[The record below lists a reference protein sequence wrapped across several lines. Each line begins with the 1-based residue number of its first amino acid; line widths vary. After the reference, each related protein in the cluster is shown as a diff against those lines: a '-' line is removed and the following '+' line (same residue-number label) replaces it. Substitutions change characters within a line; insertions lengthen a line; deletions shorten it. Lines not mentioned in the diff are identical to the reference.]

1 MSQADETPSGRSSPT
16 STGRSSPTN
25 DASDDPAAAISRIAS
40 LFQSLNRLRDAGYG
54 SSVIAAKVAECR
66 AAVVSLPPDLQAQV
80 VALVNAIDDELE
92 GDDAAPVDDVD
103 EIPFG
108 LLDLPPPVLALCCVF
123 AGDSGSLVPR
133 LARTCRAGGGVKPE
147 IMQSLYAVGTRVVL
161 HGLQADTLN
170 LRRGTVVQCA
180 TAEDRV
186 GVRLDGEVKPKSV
199 RRVNVCVEINQR
211 VGCIRQF
218 FTKSFLGDDAAML
231 APSSGEEPASPRH
244 RAGVASMAW
253 TTTRCLTN
261 AP

>member
-1 MSQADETPSGRSSPT
+1 MDETPPSGRSSPT

-92 GDDAAPVDDVD
+92 GDGAAPVDDVD

-133 LARTCRAGGGVKPE
+133 LARTCRAGGEVKPE
-147 IMQSLYAVGTRVVL
+147 VMQSRSARESTFLVL
-161 HGLQADTLN
+161 HTRLTGFHTDRSTPSARASCSTAC
-170 LRRGTVVQCA
+170 RRTRSTCGAVRWSSARRRKIGSACGW
-180 TAEDRV
+180 TA
-186 GVRLDGEVKPKSV
+186 K
-199 RRVNVCVEINQR
+199 
-211 VGCIRQF
+211 
-218 FTKSFLGDDAAML
+218 
-231 APSSGEEPASPRH
+231 
-244 RAGVASMAW
+244 
-253 TTTRCLTN
+253 
-261 AP
+261 

>member
-1 MSQADETPSGRSSPT
+1 MDEAPSGRSSPT

-92 GDDAAPVDDVD
+92 GDGAAPADDVD
-103 EIPFG
+103 DIPFG

-133 LARTCRAGGGVKPE
+133 LARTCRAGGEVKPE
-147 IMQSLYAVGTRVVL
+147 VMQSRSARESNVLVGHPTHSLISTQV
-161 HGLQADTLN
+161 A
-170 LRRGTVVQCA
+170 LRRRHARRAPRPAGGHAQPA
-180 TAEDRV
+180 ARH
-186 GVRLDGEVKPKSV
+186 GGPVRDGG
-199 RRVNVCVEINQR
+199 R
-211 VGCIRQF
+211 
-218 FTKSFLGDDAAML
+218 
-231 APSSGEEPASPRH
+231 
-244 RAGVASMAW
+244 
-253 TTTRCLTN
+253 
-261 AP
+261 

>member
-54 SSVIAAKVAECR
+54 ASVIAAKVAECR

-92 GDDAAPVDDVD
+92 GDGAAPVDDVD
-103 EIPFG
+103 DIPFG

-133 LARTCRAGGGVKPE
+133 LARTCRAGGEVKPE
-147 IMQSLYAVGTRVVL
+147 IMQSRSARESTFWWSSHPTHSSISTQV
-161 HGLQADTLN
+161 A
-170 LRRGTVVQCA
+170 LRRRHA
-180 TAEDRV
+180 
-186 GVRLDGEVKPKSV
+186 
-199 RRVNVCVEINQR
+199 RRVARPAGGHAQP
-211 VGCIRQF
+211 
-218 FTKSFLGDDAAML
+218 AA
-231 APSSGEEPASPRH
+231 RH
-244 RAGVASMAW
+244 GGPVRDGG
-253 TTTRCLTN
+253 R
-261 AP
+261 

>member
-1 MSQADETPSGRSSPT
+1 MSETPSGRSSPT

-54 SSVIAAKVAECR
+54 ASVIAAKVAECR

-92 GDDAAPVDDVD
+92 GDGAAPVDDVD

-133 LARTCRAGGGVKPE
+133 LARTCRAGGEVKPE
-147 IMQSLYAVGTRVVL
+147 VMQSRSARESNVLVAPDSLVDFHTGRSTPSARASYCTACRRTRSTC
-161 HGLQADTLN
+161 GAARWSSA
-170 LRRGTVVQCA
+170 RRRRIGWACGW
-180 TAEDRV
+180 TAR
-186 GVRLDGEVKPKSV
+186 SS
-199 RRVNVCVEINQR
+199 RRAC
-211 VGCIRQF
+211 G
-218 FTKSFLGDDAAML
+218 
-231 APSSGEEPASPRH
+231 AS
-244 RAGVASMAW
+244 
-253 TTTRCLTN
+253 T
-261 AP
+261 

>member
-1 MSQADETPSGRSSPT
+1 MSQNDETPSGRSSPT

-92 GDDAAPVDDVD
+92 GDGAAPADDVD

-133 LARTCRAGGGVKPE
+133 LARTCRAGGEVKPE
-147 IMQSLYAVGTRVVL
+147 VMQSRSARESNVL
-161 HGLQADTLN
+161 VHPTHWSIL
-170 LRRGTVVQCA
+170 
-180 TAEDRV
+180 
-186 GVRLDGEVKPKSV
+186 
-199 RRVNVCVEINQR
+199 
-211 VGCIRQF
+211 
-218 FTKSFLGDDAAML
+218 
-231 APSSGEEPASPRH
+231 
-244 RAGVASMAW
+244 RAGRSTPSGHGWCSTACRR
-253 TTTRCLTN
+253 TRST
-261 AP
+261 

>member
-1 MSQADETPSGRSSPT
+1 MSETPSGRSSPT

-92 GDDAAPVDDVD
+92 GDGAAPVDDVD

-133 LARTCRAGGGVKPE
+133 LARTCRAGGEVKPE
-147 IMQSLYAVGTRVVL
+147 IMQSRSAHESTFLVL
-161 HGLQADTLN
+161 RAHPTHSSICAQVA
-170 LRRGTVVQCA
+170 LRRRDTGGAPRPAGGHAQSEA
-180 TAEDRV
+180 RH
-186 GVRLDGEVKPKSV
+186 GGPVRDGGRPRGRALG
-199 RRVNVCVEINQR
+199 RRSE
-211 VGCIRQF
+211 
-218 FTKSFLGDDAAML
+218 A
-231 APSSGEEPASPRH
+231 
-244 RAGVASMAW
+244 
-253 TTTRCLTN
+253 
-261 AP
+261 

>member
-1 MSQADETPSGRSSPT
+1 MSETPSGRSSPT

-92 GDDAAPVDDVD
+92 GDGAAPVDDVD

-133 LARTCRAGGGVKPE
+133 LARTCRAGGDVKPE
-147 IMQSLYAVGTRVVL
+147 VMQSRSAHESTFLVL
-161 HGLQADTLN
+161 RAHPTHSSICAQVA
-170 LRRGTVVQCA
+170 LRRRHARRAPRPAGGHAQPA
-180 TAEDRV
+180 ARH
-186 GVRLDGEVKPKSV
+186 GGPVRDGG
-199 RRVNVCVEINQR
+199 R
-211 VGCIRQF
+211 
-218 FTKSFLGDDAAML
+218 
-231 APSSGEEPASPRH
+231 
-244 RAGVASMAW
+244 
-253 TTTRCLTN
+253 
-261 AP
+261 

>member
-1 MSQADETPSGRSSPT
+1 MDEAPSGRSSPT

-54 SSVIAAKVAECR
+54 ASVIAAKVAECR

-92 GDDAAPVDDVD
+92 GDGAAPADDVD

-133 LARTCRAGGGVKPE
+133 LARTCRAGGEVKPE
-147 IMQSLYAVGTRVVL
+147 IMQSRSAHESTFLVL
-161 HGLQADTLN
+161 RAHPTHSSICAQVA
-170 LRRGTVVQCA
+170 LRRRHARRAPRPAGGHAQPA
-180 TAEDRV
+180 ARH
-186 GVRLDGEVKPKSV
+186 GGPVRDGG
-199 RRVNVCVEINQR
+199 R
-211 VGCIRQF
+211 
-218 FTKSFLGDDAAML
+218 
-231 APSSGEEPASPRH
+231 
-244 RAGVASMAW
+244 
-253 TTTRCLTN
+253 
-261 AP
+261 

>member
-1 MSQADETPSGRSSPT
+1 MSQNDETPSGRSSPT

-66 AAVVSLPPDLQAQV
+66 AAVVSLPPDLQAKV

-92 GDDAAPVDDVD
+92 GDGAAPVDDVN

-133 LARTCRAGGGVKPE
+133 LARTCRAGGEVKPE
-147 IMQSLYAVGTRVVL
+147 VMQSRSAREFFGARHPTHSLRSTQVA
-161 HGLQADTLN
+161 
-170 LRRGTVVQCA
+170 LRRRHA
-180 TAEDRV
+180 
-186 GVRLDGEVKPKSV
+186 
-199 RRVNVCVEINQR
+199 RRVARPPGGHAQP
-211 VGCIRQF
+211 
-218 FTKSFLGDDAAML
+218 AA
-231 APSSGEEPASPRH
+231 RH
-244 RAGVASMAW
+244 GGPVRDGG
-253 TTTRCLTN
+253 R
-261 AP
+261 

>member
-1 MSQADETPSGRSSPT
+1 MSETPSGRSSPT

-92 GDDAAPVDDVD
+92 GDGAAPADDVD

-133 LARTCRAGGGVKPE
+133 LARTCRAGGEVKPE
-147 IMQSLYAVGTRVVL
+147 IMQSRSARESTFLVGTRL
-161 HGLQADTLN
+161 
-170 LRRGTVVQCA
+170 
-180 TAEDRV
+180 
-186 GVRLDGEVKPKSV
+186 
-199 RRVNVCVEINQR
+199 
-211 VGCIRQF
+211 
-218 FTKSFLGDDAAML
+218 
-231 APSSGEEPASPRH
+231 
-244 RAGVASMAW
+244 
-253 TTTRCLTN
+253 TR
-261 AP
+261 

>member
-1 MSQADETPSGRSSPT
+1 MSETPSGRSSPT

-92 GDDAAPVDDVD
+92 GDGAAPADDVD
-103 EIPFG
+103 DIPFG

-133 LARTCRAGGGVKPE
+133 LARTCRAGGEVKPE
-147 IMQSLYAVGTRVVL
+147 VMQSRSARESTFLVL
-161 HGLQADTLN
+161 RAHPTHSSICAQVA
-170 LRRGTVVQCA
+170 LRRRDTGGAPRPAGGHAQPA
-180 TAEDRV
+180 ARH
-186 GVRLDGEVKPKSV
+186 GGPVRDG
-199 RRVNVCVEINQR
+199 
-211 VGCIRQF
+211 G
-218 FTKSFLGDDAAML
+218 G
-231 APSSGEEPASPRH
+231 
-244 RAGVASMAW
+244 
-253 TTTRCLTN
+253 
-261 AP
+261 

>member
-1 MSQADETPSGRSSPT
+1 MDETPPSGRSSPT

-92 GDDAAPVDDVD
+92 GDGAAPVDDVD

-133 LARTCRAGGGVKPE
+133 LARTCRAGGDVKPE
-147 IMQSLYAVGTRVVL
+147 VMQSRSARESTFLVLRSTRL
-161 HGLQADTLN
+161 TGSI
-170 LRRGTVVQCA
+170 LRTGRSTPSARASCC
-180 TAEDRV
+180 TAC
-186 GVRLDGEVKPKSV
+186 
-199 RRVNVCVEINQR
+199 RRTRSTC
-211 VGCIRQF
+211 G
-218 FTKSFLGDDAAML
+218 AARW
-231 APSSGEEPASPRH
+231 SSARRRRIGWAC
-244 RAGVASMAW
+244 GW
-253 TTTRCLTN
+253 TEK
-261 AP
+261 

>member
-1 MSQADETPSGRSSPT
+1 MSQNDETPSGRSSPT

-54 SSVIAAKVAECR
+54 ASVIAAKVAECR

-92 GDDAAPVDDVD
+92 GDGAAPVDDVD

-133 LARTCRAGGGVKPE
+133 LARTCRAGGEVKPE
-147 IMQSLYAVGTRVVL
+147 VMQSRSARESTFLVGTRL
-161 HGLQADTLN
+161 
-170 LRRGTVVQCA
+170 
-180 TAEDRV
+180 
-186 GVRLDGEVKPKSV
+186 
-199 RRVNVCVEINQR
+199 
-211 VGCIRQF
+211 
-218 FTKSFLGDDAAML
+218 
-231 APSSGEEPASPRH
+231 
-244 RAGVASMAW
+244 
-253 TTTRCLTN
+253 TR
-261 AP
+261 

>member
-92 GDDAAPVDDVD
+92 GDGAAPADDVD

-133 LARTCRAGGGVKPE
+133 LARTCRAGGEVKPE
-147 IMQSLYAVGTRVVL
+147 VMQSRSARESSFLVLLAVAPDSL
-161 HGLQADTLN
+161 
-170 LRRGTVVQCA
+170 
-180 TAEDRV
+180 
-186 GVRLDGEVKPKSV
+186 
-199 RRVNVCVEINQR
+199 VEIHTGR
-211 VGCIRQF
+211 STPSARASCCTACRRTRSTCG
-218 FTKSFLGDDAAML
+218 AARW
-231 APSSGEEPASPRH
+231 SSARRRRIGWAC
-244 RAGVASMAW
+244 GW
-253 TTTRCLTN
+253 T
-261 AP
+261 AK

>member
-1 MSQADETPSGRSSPT
+1 MSETPSGRSSPT

-92 GDDAAPVDDVD
+92 GDGAAPADDVD

-133 LARTCRAGGGVKPE
+133 LARTCRAGGEVKPE
-147 IMQSLYAVGTRVVL
+147 VMQSRSAHESTFLVLRAHPTHSSILRTGRSTPSARASCSTACRRTRSTC
-161 HGLQADTLN
+161 GAARWSSA
-170 LRRGTVVQCA
+170 RRRK
-180 TAEDRV
+180 TAWA
-186 GVRLDGEVKPKSV
+186 
-199 RRVNVCVEINQR
+199 C
-211 VGCIRQF
+211 
-218 FTKSFLGDDAAML
+218 
-231 APSSGEEPASPRH
+231 
-244 RAGVASMAW
+244 AW
-253 TTTRCLTN
+253 TEK
-261 AP
+261 

>member
-1 MSQADETPSGRSSPT
+1 MSETPSGRSSPT

-54 SSVIAAKVAECR
+54 ASVIAAKVAECR

-92 GDDAAPVDDVD
+92 GDGAAPVDDVD

-133 LARTCRAGGGVKPE
+133 LARTCRAGGDVKPE
-147 IMQSLYAVGTRVVL
+147 VMQSRSARNQIFWAPDSLVDFHTGRSTPSARASCSTACRRTRSTC
-161 HGLQADTLN
+161 GAARWSSA
-170 LRRGTVVQCA
+170 RRRKIGWACGW
-180 TAEDRV
+180 TA
-186 GVRLDGEVKPKSV
+186 K
-199 RRVNVCVEINQR
+199 
-211 VGCIRQF
+211 
-218 FTKSFLGDDAAML
+218 
-231 APSSGEEPASPRH
+231 
-244 RAGVASMAW
+244 
-253 TTTRCLTN
+253 
-261 AP
+261 

>member
-1 MSQADETPSGRSSPT
+1 MSQADETGSGRSSPT

-92 GDDAAPVDDVD
+92 GDGAAPADDVD

-133 LARTCRAGGGVKPE
+133 LARTCRAGGEVKPE
-147 IMQSLYAVGTRVVL
+147 IMQSRSAHESTFLVL
-161 HGLQADTLN
+161 RAHPTHSSICAQVA
-170 LRRGTVVQCA
+170 LRRRHARRAPRPAGGHAQPA
-180 TAEDRV
+180 ARH
-186 GVRLDGEVKPKSV
+186 GGPVRDGG
-199 RRVNVCVEINQR
+199 R
-211 VGCIRQF
+211 
-218 FTKSFLGDDAAML
+218 
-231 APSSGEEPASPRH
+231 
-244 RAGVASMAW
+244 
-253 TTTRCLTN
+253 
-261 AP
+261 

>member
-66 AAVVSLPPDLQAQV
+66 AAIVSLPPDLQAQV

-92 GDDAAPVDDVD
+92 GDGAAPVDDVD

-133 LARTCRAGGGVKPE
+133 LARTCRAGGEVKPE
-147 IMQSLYAVGTRVVL
+147 IMQSRSARESNVLVLRAHPTHSSILRTGRSTPSARASCCTACRRTRSTC
-161 HGLQADTLN
+161 GAARWSSA
-170 LRRGTVVQCA
+170 RRRRIGSACGW
-180 TAEDRV
+180 TA
-186 GVRLDGEVKPKSV
+186 K
-199 RRVNVCVEINQR
+199 
-211 VGCIRQF
+211 
-218 FTKSFLGDDAAML
+218 
-231 APSSGEEPASPRH
+231 
-244 RAGVASMAW
+244 
-253 TTTRCLTN
+253 
-261 AP
+261 

>member
-1 MSQADETPSGRSSPT
+1 MSETPSGRSSPT

-92 GDDAAPVDDVD
+92 GDGAAPADDVD

-133 LARTCRAGGGVKPE
+133 LARTCRAGGEVKPE
-147 IMQSLYAVGTRVVL
+147 VMQSRSAHESTFLVL
-161 HGLQADTLN
+161 RAHPTHSLISTQVA
-170 LRRGTVVQCA
+170 LRRRHARRAPRPAGGHAQPA
-180 TAEDRV
+180 ARH
-186 GVRLDGEVKPKSV
+186 GGPVRDG
-199 RRVNVCVEINQR
+199 
-211 VGCIRQF
+211 G
-218 FTKSFLGDDAAML
+218 G
-231 APSSGEEPASPRH
+231 
-244 RAGVASMAW
+244 
-253 TTTRCLTN
+253 
-261 AP
+261 

>member
-1 MSQADETPSGRSSPT
+1 MLTSLAVRASVASLAACRRLRVEMDETPPSGRSSPT

-54 SSVIAAKVAECR
+54 TSVIAAKVAECR

-92 GDDAAPVDDVD
+92 GDGAAPVDDVN

-133 LARTCRAGGGVKPE
+133 LARTCKAGGEVKPE
-147 IMQSLYAVGTRVVL
+147 IMQSRSARESTFLVL
-161 HGLQADTLN
+161 RAHG
-170 LRRGTVVQCA
+170 
-180 TAEDRV
+180 
-186 GVRLDGEVKPKSV
+186 
-199 RRVNVCVEINQR
+199 
-211 VGCIRQF
+211 
-218 FTKSFLGDDAAML
+218 
-231 APSSGEEPASPRH
+231 
-244 RAGVASMAW
+244 
-253 TTTRCLTN
+253 
-261 AP
+261 

>member
-92 GDDAAPVDDVD
+92 GDGAAPADDVD

-133 LARTCRAGGGVKPE
+133 LARTCRAGGEVKPE
-147 IMQSLYAVGTRVVL
+147 IMQSRSAHESTFLVL
-161 HGLQADTLN
+161 RAHPTHSSICAQVA
-170 LRRGTVVQCA
+170 LRRRHARRAPRPAGGHAQPA
-180 TAEDRV
+180 ARY
-186 GVRLDGEVKPKSV
+186 GGPVRDGG
-199 RRVNVCVEINQR
+199 R
-211 VGCIRQF
+211 
-218 FTKSFLGDDAAML
+218 
-231 APSSGEEPASPRH
+231 
-244 RAGVASMAW
+244 
-253 TTTRCLTN
+253 
-261 AP
+261 

>member
-1 MSQADETPSGRSSPT
+1 MASLAACRRLRVEMSQNDETPSGRSSPT

-54 SSVIAAKVAECR
+54 ASVIAAKVAECR

-92 GDDAAPVDDVD
+92 GDGAAPADDVD

-133 LARTCRAGGGVKPE
+133 LARTCRAGGEVKPE
-147 IMQSLYAVGTRVVL
+147 IMQSRSAHESTFLVL
-161 HGLQADTLN
+161 RAHPTHSSICAQVA
-170 LRRGTVVQCA
+170 LRRRHA
-180 TAEDRV
+180 
-186 GVRLDGEVKPKSV
+186 
-199 RRVNVCVEINQR
+199 RRVARPPGGHAQP
-211 VGCIRQF
+211 
-218 FTKSFLGDDAAML
+218 AA
-231 APSSGEEPASPRH
+231 RH
-244 RAGVASMAW
+244 GGPVRDGGG
-253 TTTRCLTN
+253 
-261 AP
+261 

>member
-1 MSQADETPSGRSSPT
+1 MSETPSGRSSPT

-92 GDDAAPVDDVD
+92 GDGAAPVDDVD

-133 LARTCRAGGGVKPE
+133 LARTCRAGGEVKPE
-147 IMQSLYAVGTRVVL
+147 IMQSRSARESTVL
-161 HGLQADTLN
+161 VLRAHPTHSSICAQVA
-170 LRRGTVVQCA
+170 LRRRHA
-180 TAEDRV
+180 
-186 GVRLDGEVKPKSV
+186 
-199 RRVNVCVEINQR
+199 RRVARPAGGHAQP
-211 VGCIRQF
+211 
-218 FTKSFLGDDAAML
+218 AA
-231 APSSGEEPASPRH
+231 RH
-244 RAGVASMAW
+244 GGPVRDGG
-253 TTTRCLTN
+253 R
-261 AP
+261 